1 MNPHSALINRPKRI
15 GFSLLSLLLIVSGL
29 SAISVIAAPKADA
42 NSVWSSCTTGLGKTS
57 AADVTVVT
65 SVAGRCIITFLTGQ
79 TFTLPLGVTSLSEAL
94 VVGGGGGGGFNSLGG
109 GGGGGEVKYRTTSLS
124 LSGVTQLVITIGAG
138 GNDGWSGTTS
148 ANWTFG
154 ENGNPS
160 EIRNQS
166 STLIIAAGG
175 GGGGCGGGQSYR
187 LPSTFSGSAG
197 GACHQGSSQP
207 AGNALTDPTTGWT
220 RYARAGGPGGSG
232 GGGGAGQ
239 APTGVNGGNGIVLTG
254 GVLTGTYGGG
264 GGGWNA
270 SATGGSGGGGNPIT
284 GNYEVANADTNS
296 GSDGTANTG
305 GGGGAARRGGSG
317 VVRIV
322 YAIPVTAT
330 FKSNYV
336 GGASDTTQAI
346 PSGVSTALTANS
358 FARTGYTFAG
368 WTANSDGTGT
378 SFTNSQSVTISANTT
393 FHAKWTINTYAITVT
408 QGSNGTISP
417 GTTNVN
423 YGSNQTFTFT
433 PSSGYSVASI
443 TVNGTALSG
452 SELTNAIAS
461 GYTFS
466 NVGETGTVAATYVKD
481 RVSQATLSFTINFN
495 TKSHPYS
502 RAITMTSSGG
512 SGTGVVTYAI
522 VAGGSATG
530 CTLANNT
537 ASNTISAETSGT
549 CLIQATKAQ
558 DVDYFAAT
566 SSTVTFTF
574 NKLTQDALTIT
585 ADNFRRG
592 ETTSVLATGGNTSET
607 IAYSASG
614 ACSILTT
621 TLSSSGT
628 GPCEIVATRAGNS
641 IYELVTATKSIN
653 VLPSNVA
660 TLAGLAVTPGTS
672 VFNPATSTYAISVSS
687 TVSTIRFTPTF
698 TSSFASATFA
708 GDAITSGTLKTYTP
722 AAGANTP
729 LNVVVTAEDGVT
741 TQTYIVKVMK
751 VVTTKSTT
759 STRVTPTRVTP
770 TPTPTPTPTQNTT
783 QPIRV
788 PTVSVAP
795 KITGLSIT
803 SGAVGASVTITG
815 TNLSTSLS
823 VKLSG
828 KPAEIS
834 LRSDT
839 QLVVTVP
846 SEARSGVFTI
856 TSARGSAT
864 SARFTVT
871 P

>member
-1 MNPHSALINRPKRI
+1 VHPHSALINRPKRI

-29 SAISVIAAPKADA
+29 SAISVIEAPKADA
-42 NSVWSSCTTGLGKTS
+42 NSVWSSCTTGLANTS
-57 AADVTVVT
+57 TDAVEVITN
-65 SVAGRCIITFLTGQ
+65 VAGRCIITFKQGQ

-124 LSGVTQLVITIGAG
+124 LSGVTQLVVTIGAG
-138 GNDGWSGTTS
+138 GLDGWGDASSGS
-148 ANWTFG
+148 WTYG
-154 ENGNPS
+154 ENGYPS

-166 STLIIAAGG
+166 NTLIIAAGG
-175 GGGGCGGGQSYR
+175 GGGGCGANNYR
-187 LPSTFSGSAG
+187 AASTFSGSAG
-197 GACHQGSSQP
+197 GACYQGSWRP
-207 AGNALTDPTTGWT
+207 AGDALTDPTSGWT
-220 RYARAGGPGGSG
+220 RYANRGGPGGSG

-239 APTGVNGGNGIVLTG
+239 IPTGVNGGNGITLSG

-264 GGGWNA
+264 GGGW
-270 SATGGSGGGGNPIT
+270 SGGATGGSGGGGTPIT
-284 GNYEVANADTNS
+284 GSYQSAGDDRRT
-296 GSDGTANTG
+296 GTDGTANTG
-305 GGGGAARRGGSG
+305 GGGGAAKWGGSG

-322 YAIPVTAT
+322 YTIPVTVT

-346 PSGVSTALTANS
+346 PSGVSTALAANS

-378 SFTNSQSVTISANTT
+378 SFTNTQSVTISANTS

-443 TVNGTALSG
+443 TVNGSALSG
-452 SELTNAIAS
+452 SALTNAIAS

-466 NVGETGTVAATYVKD
+466 NVGEIGTVAATYVKD
-481 RVSQATLSFTINFN
+481 RVNQATLSFTLDFN
-495 TKSHPYS
+495 AKSHPYS
-502 RAITMTSSGG
+502 RAITMTPSGG
-512 SGTGVVTYAI
+512 SGTGVVTFAI

-530 CTLANNT
+530 CSLANNT
-537 ASNTISAETSGT
+537 ASNTISADTSGT
-549 CLIQATKAQ
+549 CLIQATKPQ

-566 SSTVTFTF
+566 SSAVTFTF

-585 ADNFRRG
+585 ANNFRRG

-628 GPCEIVATRAGNS
+628 GTCEIVATRAGNS

-653 VLPSNVA
+653 VLPSNVT

-698 TSSFASATFA
+698 TSTFASATFA

-722 AAGANTP
+722 TAGANTP
-729 LNVVVTAEDGVT
+729 FNVVVTAEDGVT

-751 VVTTKSTT
+751 VVTTKSST
-759 STRVTPTRVTP
+759 STRVTPTPTP
-770 TPTPTPTPTQNTT
+770 TPSPTPTPTQNTT

-795 KITGLSIT
+795 KITGLSVT

-815 TNLSTSLS
+815 TNLSTTLS
-823 VKLSG
+823 VRLSG

-846 SEARSGVFTI
+846 SGARSGVITI

>member
-29 SAISVIAAPKADA
+29 SAISVIEAPKADA
-42 NSVWSSCTTGLGKTS
+42 TIAWSSCNTGLANTS
-57 AADVTVVT
+57 AAAVTVDT
-65 SVAGRCIITFLTGQ
+65 SVAGRCIITFKLGQ
-79 TFTLPLGVTSLSEAL
+79 TFTLPTGVTSLLEILA
-94 VVGGGGGGGFNSLGG
+94 VGGGGGGGFNQNGG
-109 GGGGGEVKYRTTSLS
+109 GGGAGQVQYRSTSLS
-124 LSGVTQLVITIGAG
+124 LGAATQLVITIGAG
-138 GNDGWSGTTS
+138 GTDGWISATPSSWTVGQNGSPTEIKTQSGTTI
-148 ANWTFG
+148 
-154 ENGNPS
+154 
-160 EIRNQS
+160 IR
-166 STLIIAAGG
+166 AGG
-175 GGGGCGGGQSYR
+175 GAGGCGNAVFATGYEGSGG
-187 LPSTFSGSAG
+187 GSCAAG
-197 GACHQGSSQP
+197 ASQP
-207 AGNALTDPTTGWT
+207 GSTANATAEFTAYTKAGMSGQA
-220 RYARAGGPGGSG
+220 G
-232 GGGGAGQ
+232 GGGGAGFAATSSQ
-239 APTGVNGGNGIVLTG
+239 GGNGVTLFGLT
-254 GVLTGTYGGG
+254 VGGG
-264 GGGWNA
+264 GGGWA
-270 SATGGSGGGGNPIT
+270 SPYTGGSGGGGTSI
-284 GNYEVANADTNS
+284 S
-296 GSDGTANTG
+296 GSYSQAGDDRRSGKDGDANTG
-305 GGGGAARRGGSG
+305 GGGGAARNGGSG
-317 VVRIV
+317 VVKIA
-322 YAIPVTAT
+322 YPIPVTAT

-368 WTANSDGTGT
+368 WTANSEGTGT

-452 SELTNAIAS
+452 SALTNAIAS

-481 RVSQATLSFTINFN
+481 RVNQATLSFTLDFN
-495 TKSHPYS
+495 AKSHPYS
-502 RAITMTSSGG
+502 RAITMTPSGG

-522 VAGGSATG
+522 LAGGSATG

-537 ASNTISAETSGT
+537 ASNTISADTSGT

-574 NKLTQDALTIT
+574 NKLAQDALTIT
-585 ADNFRRG
+585 ANNFRRG
-592 ETTSVLATGGNTSET
+592 ETTSVSATGGNTSET

-614 ACSILTT
+614 ACSISTT

-653 VLPSNVA
+653 VLPSNVT

-698 TSSFASATFA
+698 TSTFASATFA

-722 AAGANTP
+722 TNGVNTP
-729 LNVVVTAEDGVT
+729 FNVVVTAEDGVT
-741 TQTYIVKVMK
+741 TRTYIIKVMK
-751 VVTTKSTT
+751 VITTKSTT
-759 STRVTPTRVTP
+759 STRVSPSP
-770 TPTPTPTPTQNTT
+770 SPTPTPTQKTT

-788 PTVSVAP
+788 PTVSLTP
-795 KITGLSIT
+795 RITGLSTT

-815 TNLSTSLS
+815 TNLSTTLS
-823 VKLSG
+823 VRLSG
-828 KPAEIS
+828 KSADIIS
-834 LRSDT
+834 RSET
-839 QLVVTVP
+839 QVEVKVP
-846 SEARSGVFTI
+846 LAARSGAFTI
-856 TSARGSAT
+856 TSPKGSAT
-864 SARFTVT
+864 SARFTVVT